1 MVPDHR
7 GEIWYDVN
15 TGQPVSITKIGPVK
29 NCVTT
34 QPPSNS
40 YRYTWDGKTWTISEN
55 DKARAHLDYVNN
67 GLMQRR
73 AQADTAIAPLQ
84 DAVDVDIATEQEK
97 DLLKQWKTYRA
108 LLNRVSQQNGFPD
121 KIDWPEMP
129 KN

>member
-1 MVPDHR
+1 
-7 GEIWYDVN
+7 
-15 TGQPVSITKIGPVK
+15 
-29 NCVTT
+29 
-34 QPPSNS
+34 
-40 YRYTWDGKTWTISEN
+40 
-55 DKARAHLDYVNN
+55 
-67 GLMQRR
+67 MQRR